1 MRTHGRSKFSRIWA
15 KFYLLKAELTKQ
27 ALFSHIYGTI
37 WQSFQICIV
46 HTSERH
52 SKVTNLLFP
61 LWLQDP
67 ADSSYIASIK
77 YLPYICLLRSPAQF
91 TFNVPPSSFKITW
104 LHSPTLQ
111 QPFIL
116 EAAMSY
122 FIYKMFFPHHHHY
135 KPFTQ
140 IISSPEKAPTYILE
154 YLEDKHCQ
162 NPWQFKYVE

>member
-1 MRTHGRSKFSRIWA
+1 MAAQNLSKILSFKSGT
-15 KFYLLKAELTKQ
+15 YTTGP
-27 ALFSHIYGTI
+27 FSHIYGTI

-52 SKVTNLLFP
+52 SKVTSLLFP
-61 LWLQDP
+61 CWLHDP

-77 YLPYICLLRSPAQF
+77 YLPYTCFLRSPAQF
-91 TFNVPPSSFKITW
+91 TFNVPPPSFKITW

-140 IISSPEKAPTYILE
+140 IISSQ
-154 YLEDKHCQ
+154 DKSTSIH
-162 NPWQFKYVE
+162 FIIFRR